1 MQSFFSALFPNK
13 NSANAEGRGQ
23 IVAHIA
29 LFITNFIYAANYSIA
44 KLVMPAFVQPFAFIV
59 LRCVAAVLL
68 FSTAYLFVRER
79 VEKGDIFRLF
89 LCGLTGVATNQL
101 LFFKGLNWTTPIHGS
116 LIMLAT
122 PILVVI
128 MSSVLAN
135 EKISWQ
141 RWLGIILGCVGAIL
155 LIVFGKNIQLG
166 NNGLLGDLCIFG
178 NAVSYA
184 IYFILVRK
192 LLKKYNAITV
202 SAIMF
207 SFGLL
212 IVLPIGFNETL
223 SINWHDFTST
233 AWWSLA
239 FVLVFVTFVAYL
251 CNAYALKTL
260 SPTIAGAY
268 IYSQPV
274 LASIIAISLGKDSLN
289 IVKII
294 AALLI
299 FIGVALVS
307 KTK

>member
-1 MQSFFSALFPNK
+1 
-13 NSANAEGRGQ
+13 
-23 IVAHIA
+23 
-29 LFITNFIYAANYSIA
+29 
-44 KLVMPAFVQPFAFIV
+44 MPVFVQPFAFIV
-59 LRCVAAVLL
+59 LRCVAAVVL
-68 FSTAYLFVRER
+68 FWAAYFLFVRER
-79 VEKGDIFRLF
+79 IEKTDVFRLF

-116 LIMLAT
+116 LIMLVT
-122 PILVVI
+122 PILVVV
-128 MSSVLAN
+128 MSSILAK
-135 EKISWQ
+135 EKIEWQ
-141 RWLGIILGCVGAIL
+141 RWLGIVLGCLGAFF

-166 NNGLLGDLCIFG
+166 NTGLLGDICIFI

-184 IYFILVRK
+184 IYFILVRD

-251 CNAYALKTL
+251 CNSYAMKTL

-289 IVKII
+289 IVKI
-294 AALLI
+294 AAATLI

-307 KTK
+307 KTKN